1 MVKWGLI
8 MKEVNKRIPVIDDS
22 PMTKDRLALLRKKWL
37 SENSDLSSNEGS
49 SKLDELDYSASA

>member
-1 MVKWGLI
+1 